1 MNNTTT
7 VRNKIPIVSL
17 GSVFLVVD
25 VLSVNNR
32 QSINKILL
40 MEYTETYKIIAILFH
55 KIH

>member
-7 VRNKIPIVSL
+7 VRNKIPIVPL